1 MPVMKFMEEL
11 KEAIEQAE
19 EKQKRKPV
27 WSVGVGLREQTE
39 QDT

>member
-19 EKQKRKPV
+19 EEKRR
-27 WSVGVGLREQTE
+27 RENQPKRR
-39 QDT
+39 